1 MAIRMAPVL
10 ECDICAHRWL
20 QAKQDGLPVRC
31 AGPEHHRKWNKE
43 GIDETVPVPKKKRKR
58 DA

>member
-31 AGPEHHRKWNKE
+31 AGPEHHRKWHKE
-43 GIDETVPVPKKKRKR
+43 GIDETVPVPKTKRK
-58 DA
+58 